1 MRHVGSLLLGGLGAV
16 LSVAILRLTSARSA
30 NKDEKWGELA
40 RIEHPQLLSVFVV
53 ILYNLFENTY

>member
-1 MRHVGSLLLGGLGAV
+1 M